1 MKNLLR
7 SFFTLLIICTFTHA
21 NGQDQSVKLGIGSTA
36 PELRVSWLKGTP
48 VTSFSGD
55 KLYVVEFWATW
66 CGPCKAAMPHL
77 SELAKRY
84 EGKVVFI
91 GVDVWEKGFQTKS
104 YDSFTPMLKEFVESM
119 GDKMAY
125 NVAMDNNDL
134 YMAKNWMEASG
145 QQGIPASFII
155 KGGQI
160 VWIGHPHVIE
170 KTIDEILAG
179 TYNMT
184 AFAEK
189 FNADR
194 KKSMEKT
201 EPLIKLMKSVEES
214 VKAKDYRKALNDI
227 ENALVTIDPVFKL
240 AVNNLKFTTLLQYNA
255 QDGLKFAQEW
265 AKEYPG
271 AKGSIAM
278 GIVALDG
285 LDKKAYLLAIDY
297 LNEMLSQGAVK
308 PAVHHL
314 IAQCYAKMKDFNGA
328 INSEKQAIETA
339 KAAIAAGEYQGT
351 INNSTIKEYE
361 TALAGYKAQSGE
373 FTDKS

>member
-7 SFFTLLIICTFTHA
+7 SFLTLLIICSITYA
-21 NGQDQSVKLGIGSTA
+21 NGQDQSVKLGVGSKA

-48 VTSFSGD
+48 VTSFDGD
-55 KLYVVEFWATW
+55 MLYVVEFWATW
-66 CGPCKAAMPHL
+66 CGPCKSAMPHL

-104 YDSFTPMLKEFVESM
+104 YDSFTPMLKEFVEGM
-119 GDKMAY
+119 GNKMAY

-170 KTIDEILAG
+170 KTIDELLAG

-189 FNADR
+189 FNAER
-194 KKSMEKT
+194 KRSMEQT

-214 VKAKDYRKALNDI
+214 VKAKDFSKALNDI
-227 ENALVTIDPVFKL
+227 ENGLVTIDPVFKI
-240 AVNNLKFTTLLQYNA
+240 AVNSLKFTTLLQHNP
-255 QDGLKFAQEW
+255 QEGLKFAQEW
-265 AKEYPG
+265 AKEFPG
-271 AKGSIAM
+271 AKGTIAM
-278 GIVALDG
+278 GIITLDG
-285 LDKKAYLLAIDY
+285 LDKEAYLLAAEY
-297 LNEMLSQGAVK
+297 FKEMLSQGGVK
-308 PAVHHL
+308 PMIHHI
-314 IAQCYAKMKDFNGA
+314 IAQSYAKMKDFNNA
-328 INSEKQAIETA
+328 ILSEKQAIETA
-339 KAAIAAGEYQGT
+339 KAAIAAVEHQGT

-361 TALAGYKAQSGE
+361 TALAGYEAASKE
-373 FTDKS
+373 

>member
-7 SFFTLLIICTFTHA
+7 TFLTLLIICTFTYV
-21 NGQDQSVKLGIGSTA
+21 NGQDQSVKPGIGSAA

-48 VTSFSGD
+48 VTSFAGD

-91 GVDVWEKGFQTKS
+91 GVDVWEKGYQTKS
-104 YDSFTPMLKEFVESM
+104 YDSFTPMLKEFVEGM

-134 YMAKNWMEASG
+134 YMAKNWMEASD
-145 QQGIPASFII
+145 QYGIPTTFII

-160 VWIGHPHVIE
+160 VWIGHPNVIE
-170 KTIDEILAG
+170 KTIDEILDG
-179 TYNMT
+179 SYNMT

-189 FNADR
+189 FYADR
-194 KKSMEKT
+194 KKSMEQA

-214 VKAKDYRKALNDI
+214 VKAKDFTKALNDI
-227 ENALVTIDPVFKL
+227 ENGLVTIDPTFKI
-240 AVNNLKFTTLLQYNA
+240 AMNNLKFNTLIQYNA
-255 QDGLKFAQEW
+255 QEGIKFAQEW
-265 AKEYPG
+265 IKEFPG
-271 AKGSIAM
+271 AKGTIAM

-285 LDKKAYLLAIDY
+285 LDKEAYLLAIDY
-297 LNEMLSQGAVK
+297 LNEMLSSGVVK
-308 PAVHHL
+308 PAIHHL
-314 IAQCYAKMKDFNGA
+314 IAQCYAKMKDFKGA
-328 INSEKQAIETA
+328 IASEKQAIETA
-339 KAAIAAGEYQGT
+339 KAAITAGEYQGT

-361 TALAGYKAQSGE
+361 TSLAGYEAASR
-373 FTDKS
+373 

>member
-214 VKAKDYRKALNDI
+214 VKVKDFTKALNDI
-227 ENALVTIDPVFKL
+227 ENGLVTIDPVFKI
-240 AVNNLKFTTLLQYNA
+240 AVNNLKFTTLLQYNP
-255 QDGLKFAQEW
+255 QEGLKFAQEW
-265 AKEYPG
+265 AKELPG
-271 AKGSIAM
+271 AKGTIAM
-278 GIVALDG
+278 GIIALDG
-285 LDKKAYLLAIDY
+285 LDKEAYMLAVEY
-297 LNEMLSQGAVK
+297 FKEMLSQGGVK
-308 PAVHHL
+308 PMIHHI
-314 IAQCYAKMKDFNGA
+314 IAQSYAKMKDFNNA
-328 INSEKQAIETA
+328 ILCEKQAIETA
-339 KAAIAAGEYQGT
+339 KAAIAAGEHQGT
-351 INNSTIKEYE
+351 ITNSTIKEYE
-361 TALAGYKAQSGE
+361 TALAGYE
-373 FTDKS
+373 TDAKKK

>member
-7 SFFTLLIICTFTHA
+7 TCLTLLIICTFTYA
-21 NGQDQSVKLGIGSTA
+21 NGQDQSVKLGVGSTA

-48 VTSFSGD
+48 VTGFTGD

-91 GVDVWEKGFQTKS
+91 GVDVWEKGYQTKS
-104 YDSFTPMLKEFVESM
+104 YDSFTPMLKEFVEGM
-119 GDKMAY
+119 GDKMSY

-134 YMAKNWMEASG
+134 YMAKSWMEASG

-170 KTIDEILAG
+170 KTIDEILGG

-214 VKAKDYRKALNDI
+214 VKAKDFSKALNDI
-227 ENALVTIDPVFKL
+227 ESGLITIDPVFKI
-240 AVNNLKFTTLLQYNA
+240 AVSNLKFTTLLQHNA
-255 QDGLKFAQEW
+255 QEGLKFAQEW
-265 AKEYPG
+265 AKESPG
-271 AKGSIAM
+271 AKGMIAM
-278 GIVALDG
+278 GIVELDG
-285 LDKKAYLLAIDY
+285 LDKEAYLLAIEY
-297 LNEMLSQGAVK
+297 LNEMLSQGVIK
-308 PAVHHL
+308 PTIHHL
-314 IAQCYAKMKDFNGA
+314 IAQCYAKMKDFKEA
-328 INSEKQAIETA
+328 ITSEKQASETA
-339 KAAIAAGEYQGT
+339 KAAIAAGEHQGT

-361 TALAGYKAQSGE
+361 AALAGYEAASR
-373 FTDKS
+373 

>member
-214 VKAKDYRKALNDI
+214 VKVKDFTKALNDI
-227 ENALVTIDPVFKL
+227 ENGLVTIDPVFKI
-240 AVNNLKFTTLLQYNA
+240 AVNNLKFTTLLQYNP
-255 QDGLKFAQEW
+255 QEGLKFAQEW
-265 AKEYPG
+265 AKELPG
-271 AKGSIAM
+271 AKGTIAM
-278 GIVALDG
+278 GIIALDG
-285 LDKKAYLLAIDY
+285 LDKEAYMLAVEY
-297 LNEMLSQGAVK
+297 FKEMLSQGGVK
-308 PAVHHL
+308 PMIHHI
-314 IAQCYAKMKDFNGA
+314 IAQSYAKMKDFNNA
-328 INSEKQAIETA
+328 ILCEKQAIETA
-339 KAAIAAGEYQGT
+339 KAAIAAGEHQGT
-351 INNSTIKEYE
+351 ITNSTIKEYE
-361 TALAGYKAQSGE
+361 TALAGYEAQSGE